1 MRKPFNLPTISELAL
16 VHHNDMIRYAEEREE
31 LLAIIPTLDGL
42 HKKLTIMKSED
53 LKRKIR
59 ECSEVLEKYKT
70 EIRDEKLNQLGI

>member
-1 MRKPFNLPTISELAL
+1 MRKHFNLPTITELVGA
-16 VHHNDMIRYAEEREE
+16 HHNDMIRYKKEREE

-42 HKKLTIMKSED
+42 HKTLTIMKSED

-59 ECSEVLEKYKT
+59 EYGEVLEKFKS

>member
-1 MRKPFNLPTISELAL
+1 
-16 VHHNDMIRYAEEREE
+16 
-31 LLAIIPTLDGL
+31 
-42 HKKLTIMKSED
+42 MKSED

>member
-16 VHHNDMIRYAEEREE
+16 AHHNDMIRYAEEREE
-31 LLAIIPTLDGL
+31 LLTIIPTLDGL